1 MPGEPDDT
9 DDAIA
14 REAARARAR
23 RAAGGGL
30 GEMIPPLTQQEER
43 DARMRRPRRTAWSHT
58 PSPRTSHHTP
68 GGFLGGLVLE
78 LVITLGIHLLWP
90 VLVRW
95 MSLRRAAGI
104 VAGTGLGMLCGA
116 LVLPRLSFP
125 DSRGTSG
132 DMVGV
137 LLKGEVVA
145 ITLAVLVLG
154 FGGMFIALFAGQA
167 RAAQVPEERGAG
179 FEAEA
184 SLDAGASHG
193 AVRPREARR
202 REARPREARRIEA
215 RQGRARSP
223 QHLLAGALLI
233 ADPVAVAV
241 TWIFLATLFTGQF
254 FYEPGITVRAYVA
267 GETPPSYF
275 SQPMIG
281 SLVFGVVLAVPLTL
295 AIGAMASNVS
305 FPPPGGRAAGR

>member
-1 MPGEPDDT
+1 
-9 DDAIA
+9 
-14 REAARARAR
+14 
-23 RAAGGGL
+23 
-30 GEMIPPLTQQEER
+30 
-43 DARMRRPRRTAWSHT
+43 
-58 PSPRTSHHTP
+58 
-68 GGFLGGLVLE
+68 
-78 LVITLGIHLLWP
+78 
-90 VLVRW
+90 
-95 MSLRRAAGI
+95 
-104 VAGTGLGMLCGA
+104 
-116 LVLPRLSFP
+116 
-125 DSRGTSG
+125 
-132 DMVGV
+132 MVGV

-145 ITLAVLVLG
+145 ITLAALVLG

-193 AVRPREARR
+193 AV
-202 REARPREARRIEA
+202 RPREARRIEA